1 MKYLLTSII
10 VFTSFSIMS
19 DPREM
24 IMGLKKMD
32 RDGNRAISFKEYSHK
47 PQKLF
52 QHMDSDSDG
61 VLTYSEFS
69 TNKLRPPKRNKNDY
83 FSFLDINDD
92 QKVSKEEFVSKAN
105 KQPRPK
111 RMPKS
116 NERGDQRVVSEKIFL
131 KVVSEKIFLKLDINQ
146 DGALDEKELSVA
158 KEIAPKVAKDHA
170 FQKLNTDGNE
180 NITREEFLARP
191 RETFSRMDSD
201 SNGAIER
208 NEIREFMKNNKKKF
222 KKQGKPF
229 IMQKD
234 RKHDR

>member
-69 TNKLRPPKRNKNDY
+69 TNKLRQLKRNKNDR

-116 NERGDQRVVSEKIFL
+116 NEHGDERVVSEKIF
-131 KVVSEKIFLKLDINQ
+131 SKLDVNQ
-146 DGALDEKELSVA
+146 DGILDEKELSVA
-158 KEIAPKVAKDHA
+158 KEVAPKVAKDHA

-191 RETFSRMDSD
+191 RETFSRMDSN

-208 NEIREFMKNNKKKF
+208 NEIRELMKNNKKKF

>member
-69 TNKLRPPKRNKNDY
+69 TNKLRPSKRNKNDH

-105 KQPRPK
+105 RQARPK
-111 RMPKS
+111 
-116 NERGDQRVVSEKIFL
+116 
-131 KVVSEKIFLKLDINQ
+131 
-146 DGALDEKELSVA
+146 
-158 KEIAPKVAKDHA
+158 
-170 FQKLNTDGNE
+170 
-180 NITREEFLARP
+180 
-191 RETFSRMDSD
+191 
-201 SNGAIER
+201 
-208 NEIREFMKNNKKKF
+208 
-222 KKQGKPF
+222 
-229 IMQKD
+229 
-234 RKHDR
+234 